1 MLVSF
6 DKYSK
11 TAEGVSMEYWAAQL
25 GAAFL
30 CALFSLPAWA
40 GEPIRYPTNKVGIV
54 VETLATGLDHPWAV
68 EPLDDGTL
76 IITERS
82 GTLRLFRGG
91 KLSKPVKGLP
101 QLYADVQ
108 GGLLDVAVSPDFA
121 KDHILFFTATQPYDH
136 GIGVIVFRAKLAG
149 DGGWLAETKVI
160 FRSSRPQI
168 VDHNFGSR
176 IAIAP
181 DGSLFVT
188 IGDQAREKQ
197 AQDAFDDR
205 GSVIHINR
213 DGSIPDDNPYKDG
226 INGLPEI
233 WSTGHRNPQGIAFDR
248 ADNRLYTV
256 EHGPKGGDELNAPEA
271 GKNYGWPVIT
281 YGTDYDGSKIGIGTE
296 APGMEQ
302 PIYYWDPSIAPSS
315 LIIYRGAMFP
325 EWDGSFLVTAL
336 KFELIARLER
346 DAEGKIV
353 SEERILTDDYGRLRD
368 LKEAPDGSIL
378 AVTDEDD
385 GQLIR
390 ISRAPSM

>member
-1 MLVSF
+1 MGNWSARF
-6 DKYSK
+6 
-11 TAEGVSMEYWAAQL
+11 
-25 GAAFL
+25 GAALLGVFS
-30 CALFSLPAWA
+30 SLPAHA
-40 GEPIRYPTNKVGIV
+40 GELVRYPTSKVNIT

-68 EPLDDGTL
+68 EPLDERTL

-82 GTLRLFRGG
+82 GALRVFRDG

-101 QLYADVQ
+101 KLYADVQ

-121 KDHILFFTATQPYDH
+121 ADHTLFFTATEPFDH
-136 GIGVIVFRAKLAG
+136 GIGVIVFRSKLAG
-149 DGGWLAETKVI
+149 DGAWLAETKVI
-160 FRSSRPQI
+160 FRSSKPQI

-213 DGSIPDDNPYKDG
+213 DGSIPENNPYRDG
-226 INGLPEI
+226 VDGLPEI
-233 WSTGHRNPQGIAFDR
+233 WSIGHRNPQGIAFDQ
-248 ADNRLYTV
+248 ADHRLYTV

-281 YGTDYDGSKIGIGTE
+281 YGVDYDGSKIGIGTE
-296 APGMEQ
+296 AIGMEQ

-346 DAEGKIV
+346 DENGKIV

-368 LKEAPDGSIL
+368 IKEAPDGSIV

-385 GQLIR
+385 GALIR
-390 ISRAPSM
+390 IARAPGT